1 MISRNLFQTAPVFM
15 LNASGHAGVA
25 RAPPPAS
32 AVMSASWLSVVPAR
46 LNMFGRMLMTVAH
59 AHVHACAPEP
69 LLLEENL
76 ARQFLFAV
84 DEDIHLGRC
93 DTAASDPR
101 NFQAR
106 SDVQRRHRLFEA
118 ASAGTPASTRAPR
131 NMSPL
136 MPEKQ
141 SR

>member
-1 MISRNLFQTAPVFM
+1 MLVWRGRPRPRAFMSGLTVVVLAKFDVLRRMLVTMIMPVFM
-15 LNASGHAGVA
+15 FL
-25 RAPPPAS
+25 RAA
-32 AVMSASWLSVVPAR
+32 
-46 LNMFGRMLMTVAH
+46 
-59 AHVHACAPEP
+59 

-84 DEDIHLGRC
+84 HEDIHLGRLMPLRL
-93 DTAASDPR
+93 TREISSRAPMFSAATVS
-101 NFQAR
+101 
-106 SDVQRRHRLFEA
+106 SKSL
-118 ASAGTPASTRAPR
+118 AGTPASTRAPR